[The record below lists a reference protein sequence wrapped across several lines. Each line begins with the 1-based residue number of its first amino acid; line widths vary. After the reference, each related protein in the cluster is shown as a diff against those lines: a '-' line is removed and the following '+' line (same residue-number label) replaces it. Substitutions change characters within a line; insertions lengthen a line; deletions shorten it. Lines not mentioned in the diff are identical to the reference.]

1 MKATID
7 KSGILTV
14 EATNDLESYA
24 LRKWA
29 EEAML
34 FDEQDSIVV
43 WKSEKL
49 IVKGHDD
56 E

>member
-7 KSGILTV
+7 KNGLLVI

-43 WKSEKL
+43 WKGEKL
-49 IVKGHDD
+49 IIKGDDD